1 MRKRNK
7 NSIVLLICGPRR
19 QVELKDP
26 RWLEVVFH
34 SLSSVFSWPPISI
47 PSHSGQEPSQCAKL
61 RGGPSQA
68 VPQAQCDKE
77 TGSLLSM
84 SSVHFLER
92 FTTRNEEKHSWSDSR
107 WPVHCSHQERTWL
120 PLRMEG
126 SGLGTGHHLGVP
138 APASCRWPHSMK
150 GHHRCRDHP
159 YSPEEGAG
167 VPRSVSGLW
176 DIPSLVQSLEDPIAG
191 LSIAGE
197 LKPCLNWRLQ
207 CVGCLCDGRS
217 PTDLQV
223 P

>member
-34 SLSSVFSWPPISI
+34 SLPSVFSWPPISI

-84 SSVHFLER
+84 SSVCFLER
-92 FTTRNEEKHSWSDSR
+92 FTTSNEEKHSWSDSR
-107 WPVHCSHQERTWL
+107 WPVHCSHQEWTWL
-120 PLRMEG
+120 PLRREVG
-126 SGLGTGHHLGVP
+126 WVLGTTSGCQHLLHVDDLTPWKVTIAVGIIP
-138 APASCRWPHSMK
+138 ILQKK
-150 GHHRCRDHP
+150 GQGC
-159 YSPEEGAG
+159 
-167 VPRSVSGLW
+167 
-176 DIPSLVQSLEDPIAG
+176 QG
-191 LSIAGE
+191 LSQACGTSQAWSS
-197 LKPCLNWRLQ
+197 LWRILLL
-207 CVGCLCDGRS
+207 GC
-217 PTDLQV
+217 P
-223 P
+223 